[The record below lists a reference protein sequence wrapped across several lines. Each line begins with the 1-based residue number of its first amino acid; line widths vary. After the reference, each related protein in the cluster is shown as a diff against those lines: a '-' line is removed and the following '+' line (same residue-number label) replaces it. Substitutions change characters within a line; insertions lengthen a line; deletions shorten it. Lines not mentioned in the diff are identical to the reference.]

1 MYAAGGGRA
10 GFYDADL
17 GANIPTTG
25 DIDFY
30 SSPILAS
37 NFDADSVFA
46 VYTQCTVYPA
56 HETNNITNSTF
67 TPKL

>member
-37 NFDADSVFA
+37 TFDTFCF
-46 VYTQCTVYPA
+46 VYTVYSVPSP
-56 HETNNITNSTF
+56 ITLP
-67 TPKL
+67 TPLSLPSFSISR